1 MPTQRVEIGPKHIED
16 AKEAGEAKNFT
27 SRDPLIFA
35 DVVEKG
41 LQLRVQGGTV
51 SWILKF
57 NGSSKGLGKIAEL
70 KTAKAARE
78 RAAHVRALMRRG
90 ESADEYLRSF
100 AVSKDHA
107 KAVADVESRKAR
119 AEGAWTWKEL
129 AEAYLAEYLSQPKA
143 TKASVKP
150 PSKDSVKDYKR
161 YTGTQH
167 HQKYLDDV
175 LVKDIT
181 PELIEKV
188 RDLARDS
195 NGLNAGRKVVQWISS
210 SMSWGQEHH
219 KGKTGLGIGFAWW
232 KAVSPRHV
240 PTARSRYL
248 TLEQIARV
256 LYIAEKYKELPG
268 RKQKKEVSEAALSAL
283 WWIVLT
289 AQRTSASMNL
299 LRSMLVPDRETA
311 GWIVAAFPAEDMKSK
326 RYHALPIPPR
336 VALLFER
343 AKIGVERDSAW
354 AFPSKKV
361 RRPKSDQIEDLH
373 IHDGTVNL
381 LIRRLRGKDP
391 VSVKIG
397 ASDLLEG
404 IPHFS
409 PHDLRRSL
417 ATILSDM
424 MIEGAAAS
432 AVLDHSS
439 ETPDRMAFQEAD
451 ITRMV
456 YNRSQRLSLKRK
468 AMEAWTEAVFEAV
481 EMEWKRNRPKGF
493 DTFNAQQRTLARVKD
508 VSLGLPF
515 DENLTW
521 YQLIERRQPEKR
533 NLEIELRKREQ
544 SENEENFYDFE
555 KNTSDTSLK

>member
-1 MPTQRVEIGPKHIED
+1 MPTQRVEIGPKHIEE
-16 AKEAGEAKNFT
+16 AKEAGETKTYT

-57 NGSSKGLGKIAEL
+57 NGSSKGLGKIGEL

-78 RAAHVRALMRRG
+78 RAVHVRALMRRG
-90 ESADEYLRSF
+90 ESATEYLKSF

-119 AEGAWTWKEL
+119 ADGAWTWKEL
-129 AEAYLAEYLSQPKA
+129 AEAYETEYLSQPKSG
-143 TKASVKP
+143 KAGERP
-150 PSKDSVKDYKR
+150 PSDRSIEDYRR
-161 YTGTQH
+161 YTRTPH
-167 HQKYLDDV
+167 HEKFLDDV
-175 LVKDIT
+175 LVRDIT
-181 PELIEKV
+181 PELIEKI
-188 RDLARDS
+188 RDLARET
-195 NGLNAGRKVVQWISS
+195 NGPNAGRKVVQWISS
-210 SMSWGQEHH
+210 SMTWGQEHH
-219 KGKTGLGIGFAWW
+219 KAKTGLGIGFAWW
-232 KAVSPRHV
+232 KGVSPRHT
-240 PTARSRYL
+240 PKSRSRYL

-289 AQRTSASMNL
+289 AQRTSASMSLMN
-299 LRSMLVPDRETA
+299 RMIMQDKEAS
-311 GWIVAAFPAEDMKSK
+311 GWLVAAFPAEDMKSK
-326 RYHALPIPPR
+326 RYHALPIPAR
-336 VALLFER
+336 VGLLFER
-343 AKIGVERDSAW
+343 AKIGIERNSAW

-361 RRPKSDQIEDLH
+361 KRPKSDKIEDLH
-373 IHDGTVNL
+373 IHDTTVNL

-391 VSVKIG
+391 VGIKIG
-397 ASDLLEG
+397 APDLLEG

-439 ETPDRMAFQEAD
+439 DTPDKMTFQEAD
-451 ITRMV
+451 ITRLV
-456 YNRSQRLSLKRK
+456 YNRSQRLPLKRV
-468 AMEAWTEAVFEAV
+468 AMKAWTDAVFEAV
-481 EMEWKRNRPKGF
+481 EAEWKSNRPKESNV
-493 DTFNAQQRTLARVKD
+493 FNSQQRTLRRVKD
-508 VSLGLPF
+508 ANDLSF

-521 YQLIERRQPEKR
+521 YQLMERRQPQKPVR
-533 NLEIELRKREQ
+533 IELRKGSDDVMADGDRRFEAV
-544 SENEENFYDFE
+544 EEE
-555 KNTSDTSLK
+555 EV